1 MASASGN
8 KVKVTYVCQQCG
20 FAAPKWLGKCP
31 DCGGWNTLAEEVT
44 DTSRQFARSGVAL
57 ESKPLPLSYA
67 PGETEGRIST
77 GIAELDRVLG
87 DGIVPGS
94 VVLVGGDPG
103 IGKSTLMLQASH
115 KLATGGARVLYIS
128 GEESFEQTRLRA
140 QRLGLMAEQLIVLTE
155 TQVEPVQD
163 ELKRGSYDAVVVDSI
178 QSMYT
183 PRLPGTPGSIAQV
196 RECAAELFRMAKA
209 LNVPAFFVGHV
220 TKDGAIAGP
229 RVLEHMV
236 DTVLYFEG
244 EGHQNLRLLRAVKNR
259 FGSTNEIG
267 VFEMTGRGLI
277 EVSNPSAA
285 FLDERPRGT
294 SGSVVA
300 SIMEG
305 TRPLLVELQALV
317 SRSVLT
323 VPRRTV
329 TGVSA
334 NRVNLI
340 LAVLEKRAG
349 LRLSDSD
356 VFVNV
361 AGGIRVDEPAADL
374 AVAVAT
380 ASSVMDAPVDPEL
393 AAFGEVGLAGEVRS
407 VGQAG
412 KRVAEA
418 ARLGFK
424 RCVVPRGSL
433 PADAPNGIEMLPV
446 LRVRDALEIAVGR

>member
-1 MASASGN
+1 MGSVPGN
-8 KVKVTYVCQQCG
+8 KVKVTYVCQECG
-20 FAAPKWLGKCP
+20 FTAPKWLGKCP
-31 DCGGWNTLAEEVT
+31 DCGGWNTLSEEVM
-44 DTSRQFARSGVAL
+44 DTGKQFGRAGTTIRSA
-57 ESKPLPLSYA
+57 PLPLSHPSTKA
-67 PGETEGRIST
+67 AGRIST

-87 DGIVPGS
+87 GGIVPGS

-115 KLATGGARVLYIS
+115 KLARGGARVLYIS
-128 GEESFEQTRLRA
+128 GEESFEQTKLRA
-140 QRLGLMAEQLIVLTE
+140 QRLGLMAEELIVLTE
-155 TQVEPVQD
+155 TQVEPVQE
-163 ELKRGSYDAVVVDSI
+163 ELQRGSYSAVVVDSI

-183 PRLPGTPGSIAQV
+183 PQLGGTPGSIGQV
-196 RECAAELFRMAKA
+196 RECAAELFRIAKE

-267 VFEMTGRGLI
+267 VFEMTDHGLA
-277 EVSNPSAA
+277 EVPNPSGAL
-285 FLDERPRGT
+285 LDERPRGT

-323 VPRRTV
+323 LPRRTV
-329 TGVSA
+329 TGVSG

-374 AVAVAT
+374 AVAVAI
-380 ASSVMDAPVDPEL
+380 ASSAMDAAVDSEL
-393 AAFGEVGLAGEVRS
+393 TVFGEIGLAGEVRS

-412 KRVAEA
+412 KRILEA

-424 RCVVPRGSL
+424 RCVTPRGSV
-433 PADAPNGIEMLPV
+433 PGDVPNGIEMLPV
-446 LRVRDALEIAVGR
+446 LRVRDALELAVGR

>member
-1 MASASGN
+1 M
-8 KVKVTYVCQQCG
+8 KVTYVCQECG
-20 FAAPKWLGKCP
+20 FTAPKWLGRCP
-31 DCGGWNTLAEEVT
+31 ECGGWNTLAEAVT
-44 DTSRQFARSGVAL
+44 DTAKQFGRTGMAS
-57 ESKPLPLSYA
+57 ESKPRPLSHESA
-67 PGETEGRIST
+67 TSAERIST

-87 DGIVPGS
+87 GGIVPGS

-115 KLATGGARVLYIS
+115 KLASGGARVLYIS

-155 TQVEPVQD
+155 TQVEPVQE
-163 ELKRGSYDAVVVDSI
+163 ELKRGSYDAVVVDSV
-178 QSMYT
+178 QSIYT

-196 RECAAELFRMAKA
+196 RECAAELFRMAKV

-267 VFEMTGRGLI
+267 VFEMTDRGLV
-277 EVSNPSAA
+277 EVANPSSA

-317 SRSVLT
+317 CRSVLAL
-323 VPRRTV
+323 PRRTV
-329 TGVSA
+329 AGVSA

-349 LRLSDSD
+349 LRVSDSD

-361 AGGIRVDEPAADL
+361 AGGLRVDEPAADL
-374 AVAVAT
+374 AIAVAI
-380 ASSVMDAPVDPEL
+380 ASSAMDAPVDPEL
-393 AAFGEVGLAGEVRS
+393 AMFGEVGLAGEIRS
-407 VGQAG
+407 VNQAG
-412 KRVAEA
+412 KRIAEA
-418 ARLGFK
+418 GRLGFR
-424 RCVVPRGSL
+424 RCLIPRGSV
-433 PADAPNGIEMLPV
+433 PGDVPNGIEMLPV
-446 LRVRDALEIAVGR
+446 LRVRDALEIVVGR